1 MLNLIKDQRPD
12 IDKIYLYFKN
22 SFESKNQLLI
32 REREKVG
39 IKQTKNP

>member
-12 IDKIYLYFKN
+12 IGKIYLYFKN

-32 REREKVG
+32 RETEKAG